1 MEEKERI
8 ETALQSTI
16 NSKTHLQKKVWEAED
31 KLRES
36 VQLLDES
43 GRRYT
48 SIAEDLKLLPK
59 TAHNAAGRDFSIEID
74 IR

>member
-1 MEEKERI
+1 MEEKDRI
-8 ETALQSTI
+8 ESALQATVE
-16 NSKTHLQKKVWEAED
+16 SKTQLQKRVWEAED
-31 KLRES
+31 RLRES
-36 VQLLDES
+36 VQTLDES

-48 SIAEDLKLLPK
+48 SIAEDLKLIPK

>member
-8 ETALQSTI
+8 ESALQSAVE
-16 NSKTHLQKKVWEAED
+16 SKTQLQKKVWEAED
-31 KLRES
+31 RLRES

-43 GRRYT
+43 GRRYS
-48 SIAEDLKLLPK
+48 SIAEDLKLVPK
-59 TAHNAAGRDFSIEID
+59 SANNAAGRDFSIEID

>member
-8 ETALQSTI
+8 ESALQSAVE
-16 NSKTHLQKKVWEAED
+16 SKTQLQKKVWEAED
-31 KLRES
+31 RLRES

-43 GRRYT
+43 GRRYS
-48 SIAEDLKLLPK
+48 SIAEDLKLVPK
-59 TAHNAAGRDFSIEID
+59 SAHNAAGRDFSIEID